1 MTSKSLITK
10 GRLAALII
18 VAILLVDQAIKI
30 WVKTSMTLHES
41 IHITDWFYITFIE
54 NMGMAFGMQLGS
66 KIILSLFRVVAICVL
81 GYYIRNLVRQNARTG
96 YIVCLAM
103 VLAGAAGNLIDCM
116 FYGLI
121 FNESSPNYLS
131 YFVPFGTGYAPF
143 LMGKVVDMFYFPLIE
158 TEWPT
163 WMPFVGG
170 EHFVFFSPVFNFAD
184 ACISVSVVWLL
195 LFYREE
201 ISKISVKKEEEKS
214 VEA

>member
-1 MTSKSLITK
+1 MITK
-10 GRLAALII
+10 GRLATLIV
-18 VAILLVDQAIKI
+18 VAILLIDQAIKI
-30 WVKTSMTLHES
+30 WVKTSMCLHES
-41 IHITDWFYITFIE
+41 IHVTDWFYITFIE

-66 KIILSLFRVVAICVL
+66 KVVLSLFRVIAITLL
-81 GYYIRNLVRQNARTG
+81 GYYTCLEIRRQAKIG

-103 VLAGAAGNLIDCM
+103 IFAGAVGNLIDCL

-121 FNESSPNYLS
+121 FNESSPNYVS
-131 YFVPFGTGYAPF
+131 YFVPFGSGYAPF

-158 TEWPT
+158 TEWPL

-184 ACISVSVVWLL
+184 ASISVSVVVLL

-201 ISKISVKKEEEKS
+201 ISKISLSRNLEKN
-214 VEA
+214 EADKV